1 MKRNVKGARHSSPTS
16 SRSKTRQNAILI
28 LVCSLIIVAAMFR
41 VWGQTIQ
48 HEHAESVHAEVI
60 ANA

>member
-1 MKRNVKGARHSSPTS
+1 MKRSAKGARHSSPTS

-28 LVCSLIIVAAMFR
+28 LVCSLIIVAAMFCA
-41 VWGQTIQ
+41 WGQSIQ
-48 HEHAESVHAEVI
+48 HEHAEAVRAEVI